1 MRHETNSLFIRHIRV
16 QCDYR
21 RPFLVP
27 CQILCHIQCHIVI
40 ICHHLNKTNLKL
52 NMVQLNLHYY
62 LVMVAS
68 LCISLLSWSATT
80 ITAFSYYCEERS
92 SRRTFLERRTS
103 TSAAGVMTVASILS
117 QPQASCASSPT
128 PPSLTF
134 SASTSGIQWADAKV
148 GSGPTPKFGD
158 SVSIDYVLSTT
169 GARYGSLIYKTS
181 DKGAPY
187 RWELGDGS
195 TIRGLEEAIVGSEGM
210 PPMEPGGIRRV
221 IIPPALAY
229 EKLKNGNQECGM
241 KGTFGP
247 VPPSQDA
254 FEEFQRFKN
263 IYCNPD
269 RQYQPDVV
277 IDIKLYGKRMIKE

>member
-1 MRHETNSLFIRHIRV
+1 M
-16 QCDYR
+16 
-21 RPFLVP
+21 
-27 CQILCHIQCHIVI
+27 IQR
-40 ICHHLNKTNLKL
+40 
-52 NMVQLNLHYY
+52 QLNLI
-62 LVMVAS
+62 MVTALWLS
-68 LCISLLSWSATT
+68 LWSVT
-80 ITAFSYYCEERS
+80 ITALS
-92 SRRTFLERRTS
+92 SKNVPGGDAKTSCRRTFLLKTS
-103 TSAAGVMTVASILS
+103 TTAGIMTAASIL
-117 QPQASCASSPT
+117 QPPTSFASSSP
-128 PPSLTF
+128 PPSLSF
-134 SASTSGIQWADAKV
+134 STSTSGIKWADAKV

-158 SVSIDYVLSTT
+158 AVSIDYVLSTT

-187 RWELGDGS
+187 RWVLGDGS
-195 TIRGLEEAIVGSEGM
+195 TIVGLEEAIAGSEGM

-221 IIPPALAY
+221 IIPSALAY
-229 EKLKNGNQECGM
+229 ENLRNCNQDCGA

-277 IDIKLYGKRMIKE
+277 IDIKLYGKRIKE